1 MDMRFALLVAA
12 VLPVAVQA
20 QTIRDSTISVSATK
34 TARIAPDRASMY
46 VLVEGSAETPVD
58 AITRVET
65 KLKTVA
71 DALKGVASRVE
82 VDRSMT
88 FSVGPAPQPNMYPAP
103 VVPPSN
109 VSRAVLRVNV
119 ASIDQLARVTA
130 TVLGAGASSI
140 ANVTFESSVADS
152 VRRARMTEA
161 LAVARADAQTLAAA
175 LEGKLGPLVDVST
188 TAPNVGFQG
197 PTAIAFDG
205 RYMGPSQI
213 PEVVI
218 MSSVTV
224 RYRLIR

>member
-1 MDMRFALLVAA
+1 MRFAFLVVA

-34 TARIAPDRASMY
+34 STRIAPDRASMF
-46 VLVEGSAETPVD
+46 VLVEGSAETPAD

-71 DALKGVASRVE
+71 DALKGAGSRVE
-82 VDRSMT
+82 VERSMT

-119 ASIDQLARVTA
+119 ASVDQVARVTA
-130 TVLGAGASSI
+130 TALAAGASSI

-188 TAPNVGFQG
+188 NSPNIGFQG
-197 PTAIAFDG
+197 PSAINFDS
-205 RYMGPSQI
+205 RYMGPTQI

-218 MSSVTV
+218 VSSVTV
-224 RYRLIR
+224 RYRLTR